1 MASFL
6 MDDGTMIDTARATQV
21 WHNTPDEDGIPPTCT
36 HLYRHA
42 TGTYYL
48 APVVNEF
55 AHETAQWL
63 SRYQAAVWLRRKGYT
78 LPTDLADWDKAMEH

>member
-42 TGTYYL
+42 TGTYDRTRLHGQASGVDGHGPGTDVDVYL
-48 APVVNEF
+48 
-55 AHETAQWL
+55 
-63 SRYQAAVWLRRKGYT
+63 Y
-78 LPTDLADWDKAMEH
+78 D